1 MIPRFVRLRQ
11 RRHFRHLQPRRNRCL
26 NCDGQKGPRIS
37 IEMVCRKTVEQITA
51 HEAAPVQ
58 IGEAAA
64 V

>member
-1 MIPRFVRLRQ
+1 MVPRLVGLRQ

-26 NCDGQKGPRIS
+26 NCDTHKGPRIS
-37 IEMVCRKTVEQITA
+37 IEMVCRTTVEQIMA
-51 HEAAPVQ
+51 DEAASVQ